1 MAESKAISQGLKA
14 AADKLDGFSDGGYTG
29 DGDKYEAAGIVHKG
43 EFVIDKKETTQGLG
57 LRGADMGDFKSMM
70 SMHDMTKENAR
81 KVRSNPNV
89 EVINSIKS
97 LENTLKG
104 KPVQQINVDE
114 LGNIIETITDGN
126 IRKGNK
132 IKD

>member
-1 MAESKAISQGLKA
+1 
-14 AADKLDGFSDGGYTG
+14 
-29 DGDKYEAAGIVHKG
+29 
-43 EFVIDKKETTQGLG
+43 
-57 LRGADMGDFKSMM
+57 MGDFKSMM

-126 IRKGNK
+126 IRKVTK
-132 IKD
+132 LKTRSRL

>member
-43 EFVIDKKETTQGLG
+43 EFVIDKETTQGLG

-104 KPVQQINVDE
+104 KPVSTN
-114 LGNIIETITDGN
+114 
-126 IRKGNK
+126 
-132 IKD
+132 